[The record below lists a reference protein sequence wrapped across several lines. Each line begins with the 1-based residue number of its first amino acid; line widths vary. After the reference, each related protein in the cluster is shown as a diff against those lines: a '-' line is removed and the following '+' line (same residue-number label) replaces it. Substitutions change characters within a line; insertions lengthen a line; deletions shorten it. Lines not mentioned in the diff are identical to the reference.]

1 MVHLA
6 AKARLEAVEAVHR
19 MRRIRVG
26 RDTEEVV
33 LTAARA
39 PGGLHGAPLERI
51 GGHQVAA
58 LGGTGAVEICGAVS
72 REDQEHRG
80 EGLLF
85 MEGHQELHAHLGI
98 GTLHAARDDALEV
111 APVVDVQAV
120 AVSRLR
126 VEVVPEAERLGP
138 HLADFDALPAGKAD
152 VVAGLGLHRGED
164 LLLGPAQIDHDRVG
178 GEHVHVRLEEVPGG
192 RAVVHVHLLE
202 LLARTTAPVALGVEV
217 ALLAPVG
224 LPVEVVADRQAP
236 LGQVAPQALGKLL
249 EEAPLVLLRR
259 LDLGTVRKI
268 GHVFVTAA
276 VLRKHQEVRIGARPA
291 AHVGVEVAVA
301 HGKLEGLGTHA
312 QIRLD
317 AGPEG
322 GLLNDGRAVGVGDV
336 LGFDGK
342 LHGVKGPLVPLFEE
356 CKKARGRMC

>member
-1 MVHLA
+1 MFAL
-6 AKARLEAVEAVHR
+6 KRF
-19 MRRIRVG
+19 
-26 RDTEEVV
+26 
-33 LTAARA
+33 
-39 PGGLHGAPLERI
+39 
-51 GGHQVAA
+51 QVA
-58 LGGTGAVEICGAVS
+58 
-72 REDQEHRG
+72 
-80 EGLLF
+80 
-85 MEGHQELHAHLGI
+85 
-98 GTLHAARDDALEV
+98 
-111 APVVDVQAV
+111 
-120 AVSRLR
+120 
-126 VEVVPEAERLGP
+126 VP
-138 HLADFDALPAGKAD
+138 
-152 VVAGLGLHRGED
+152 
-164 LLLGPAQIDHDRVG
+164 
-178 GEHVHVRLEEVPGG
+178 
-192 RAVVHVHLLE
+192 HLLE